1 MDSSDFY
8 ANRQPEKQELSLS
21 LAAACRQLA
30 MAADAS
36 FLVLCSDCSAALQV
50 YLPAGI
56 SSVRCDL
63 CSHVFK
69 VEVLA
74 SDLPHRTPI
83 PHRQPRKERMLPAVL
98 DAFNR
103 FKAPYMLRLKAE
115 EPALSQR
122 EFLKR
127 AAILWH
133 TAPENPKN
141 GCQAA
146 AAGEAA
152 GAEGA
157 AGGGAVDDEPALDGA
172 GAGGSGDEMEAAA
185 QAMLMVAQ
193 APEGV

>member
-1 MDSSDFY
+1 
-8 ANRQPEKQELSLS
+8 
-21 LAAACRQLA
+21 
-30 MAADAS
+30 
-36 FLVLCSDCSAALQV
+36 
-50 YLPAGI
+50 
-56 SSVRCDL
+56 
-63 CSHVFK
+63 
-69 VEVLA
+69 
-74 SDLPHRTPI
+74 
-83 PHRQPRKERMLPAVL
+83 MLPAVL

-185 QAMLMVAQ
+185 QAMLMVAR

>member
-1 MDSSDFY
+1 
-8 ANRQPEKQELSLS
+8 
-21 LAAACRQLA
+21 
-30 MAADAS
+30 
-36 FLVLCSDCSAALQV
+36 
-50 YLPAGI
+50 
-56 SSVRCDL
+56 
-63 CSHVFK
+63 
-69 VEVLA
+69 
-74 SDLPHRTPI
+74 
-83 PHRQPRKERMLPAVL
+83 MLPAVL

-185 QAMLMVAQ
+185 QAMLMVAR
-193 APEGV
+193 APEGEAAPAMSEVDMYISYLESSRVVCGLLSCCSS